1 MPAFSDFLPRQFIYY
16 DVTPEQDFAK
26 DEFGISDN
34 EAFVNDPEADE
45 PGAGETFQGT
55 DPTAFNEQ
63 DTVLENE
70 TATTNDPVSFGQS
83 DDPESKEQIGDVA
96 EGDNED
102 DDSDPADI
110 YPELIDDVRFPGLAI
125 DADELTIEL
134 IEDAEKDIISSPIA
148 TKEAYVPTGFLDEPL
163 LNDLILSTETIAIVE
178 TDFDPTKLELFIEE
192 DVSITPLSAFVEGMR
207 VLRTVTLSD
216 LLIMF
221 SDDTENNDLSD
232 FFTTPSL
239 LTGFADVIG
248 SVDLDTFLVEF
259 QSINMDDV

>member
-16 DVTPEQDFAK
+16 DITPEQDFAK
-26 DEFGISDN
+26 DEFGVSDD
-34 EAFVNDPEADE
+34 EAFTNDPEADE

-63 DTVLENE
+63 DTILENE

-83 DDPESKEQIGDVA
+83 DDPESKEQMGDVA

-134 IEDAEKDIISSPIA
+134 VAEDVITSLVT
-148 TKEAYVPTGFLDEPL
+148 TKTEYEPYVLTGFLDEPL
-163 LNDLILSTETIAIVE
+163 LNDLILSTETISLVE

-207 VLRTVTLSD
+207 ILRTITLSD
-216 LLIMF
+216 LLTMF